1 MVIRPLTVFAVGQVS
16 SNDAAEMLPEPGEH
30 CVVLV
35 GDREAVAAVGKLLRE
50 EVVVRAV
57 RREEPVA
64 TEADSDGRVVRHG

>member
-1 MVIRPLTVFAVGQVS
+1 MRPLVVFAVGQVS
-16 SNDAAEMLPEPGEH
+16 DHDAAEMLPEPGEH

-50 EVVVRAV
+50 EVVVRVV

-64 TEADSDGRVVRHG
+64 IEADDSGRVVRHG